1 MSGKSAITAPYHSF
15 LRRPL
20 AYDAP
25 VARSTLRSFFA
36 RRWVRGVLAFVV
48 IVGVFRLVRKP
59 YLLPRPPR
67 PDQET
72 FAQAE
77 RVRIVRDTWGV
88 PHVFGKS
95 DADAAFGLA
104 YAHAED
110 DFPMLQGVL
119 AAANGHLSLLL
130 LSKEALANDYYV
142 GLVRVREQ
150 IAEQYDT
157 LSADYRAVLEG
168 YARGINLYAYL
179 HPQEADGRLYPL
191 TGKDIAAGFAHKV
204 PLMFDIG
211 KVLGAIAGGPPKH
224 AGTRLL
230 SQREE
235 AARADSAFPGSNAHA
250 VSAQRS
256 ADGVARLNVNS
267 HQPWEG
273 PVAWYE
279 ANVTSEEGWNM
290 TGGLFPGAPLIL
302 HGHNDHLGWAHTVN
316 SPDLVDVY
324 ELKLDASK
332 PGTYELDGAPQPLE
346 ERQTPIAID
355 TGFFVL
361 TVHKP
366 VYWSAHGPVM
376 KTDQGAWAIRYAGI
390 GRALRSGE
398 QWFRMNKARD
408 FGEWKQAMGMQAIPM
423 FNTVYADR
431 EHIFYVYNALLP
443 IRPDGHDWL
452 AVLPGNE
459 SALIWNDYLPFAA
472 LPQVEDPPS
481 GFVQSCNST
490 PWKTTTG
497 DANPQPEAFDANLGI
512 ETNVTNRTARSL
524 TLFGT
529 SAPITR
535 EEFFRFKWDRT
546 YDPSSEIVR
555 EVLRPLKDVA
565 SADAAEREAL
575 GIINAWDAV
584 LDEASPGSTLAV
596 LTWRGV
602 NPDHAGGSAAPT
614 DVVNAFRD
622 AVKWLVLHF
631 GTVRVPWGDVH
642 RLRRGS
648 VDLPLGGGPDVLN
661 GINART
667 TEDRLV
673 GRQGDSLVLIVELRS
688 DRAFSSSIH
697 QYGASSRPTSPH
709 YADQAPLFTK
719 RSLKPTWRTREELEA
734 HTERAYHPG
743 DPR

>member
-1 MSGKSAITAPYHSF
+1 MSGQ
-15 LRRPL
+15 RRSR
-20 AYDAP
+20 A
-25 VARSTLRSFFA
+25 FFR
-36 RRWVRGVLAFVV
+36 RRWVRVLLTLVALTAAW
-48 IVGVFRLVRKP
+48 RAVRKP
-59 YLLPRPPR
+59 LFLPKPPL
-67 PDQET
+67 PDAAT
-72 FAQAE
+72 FEQAQ
-77 RVRIVRDTWGV
+77 RVRVVRDTWGV

-95 DADAAFGLA
+95 DGDAAFGLA

-110 DFPMLQGVL
+110 DFPLLQGVL
-119 AAANGHLSLLL
+119 AAATGRLSLLV
-130 LSKEALANDYYV
+130 LSKDALANDYYV

-150 IAEQYDT
+150 VEEQYET

-168 YARGINLYAYL
+168 YARGMNLYAYL
-179 HPQEADGRLYPL
+179 HPHEADGRLYPL

-211 KVLGAIAGGPPKH
+211 KVLRAIADGPPKH
-224 AGTRLL
+224 AGARLL
-230 SQREE
+230 SQRDELTRE
-235 AARADSAFPGSNAHA
+235 DSAFPGSNAHA
-250 VSAQRS
+250 VSASRS
-256 ADGVARLNVNS
+256 ADGVARLNINS

-279 ANVTSEEGWNM
+279 ANITSEEGWNM

-324 ELKLDASK
+324 ELKLDPAR
-332 PGTYELDGAPQPLE
+332 PGTYDLDGQPRALE
-346 ERQTPIAID
+346 ERQAPIAID

-361 TVHKP
+361 TVHKS

-376 KTDQGAWAIRYAGI
+376 KTDQGAWAIRYSGI

-443 IRPDGHDWL
+443 SRPAGHDWL

-459 SALIWNDYLPFAA
+459 RALIWDDYLPFAG
-472 LPQVEDPPS
+472 LPQVEDPAS
-481 GFVQSCNST
+481 GFVQSCNSA

-497 DANPQPEAFDANLGI
+497 EGNPRPEAFAANLGI
-512 ETNVTNRTARSL
+512 ESNVTNRTARSL

-529 SAPITR
+529 NASITR
-535 EEFFRFKWDRT
+535 EDFFRFKWDRI
-546 YDPSSEIVR
+546 YDADAEIMRDV
-555 EVLRPLKDVA
+555 VRPLKEVA
-565 SADAAEREAL
+565 SADPAEREAL
-575 GIINAWDAV
+575 GIINAWNAV
-584 LDEASPGSTLAV
+584 CDEGSAGATLAI

-602 NPDHAGGSAAPT
+602 NPDHAGGSATPT
-614 DVVNAFRD
+614 DVVNAFRA
-622 AVKWLVLHF
+622 AVKWLVLNF
-631 GTVRVPWGDVH
+631 GTARVPWGDVH
-642 RLRRGS
+642 RLRRGN

-661 GINART
+661 GVNART
-667 TEDRLV
+667 VEGRLV
-673 GRQGDSLVLIVELRS
+673 GRQGDSLVVIAEFRPDAVR
-688 DRAFSSSIH
+688 SSSIH

-709 YADQAPLFTK
+709 FADQAPMFVK
-719 RSLKPTWRTREELEA
+719 RSLKPTWRTLAELEG
-734 HTERAYHPG
+734 HTERTYHPG
-743 DPR
+743 E